1 MDTEQPRP
9 RIPKFQFRVLIIGRA
24 NAGKTSILQRIC
36 ETTDSPIVRKRT
48 KSRDQMEVCGQPF
61 VCESD
66 LIADQ
71 VTELNPSMDVS
82 NLTLLFGCILTWYQR
97 GEHTIDDELVFSNH
111 QGYIFHDSRGI
122 ESGSTEEL
130 EILQEFIQR
139 KRGEGRLRDRLHA
152 IWFGCSS
159 VQDADS
165 WWSSLRY
172 CVPMDNQRPQLDLKF
187 YKDICPDRN
196 GVSSWT
202 FTGAFNIG
210 LWSSRHSCVHQIWP
224 VLAQCRNAFGGFPKW
239 LPGLQCVWSSEETI
253 WRALF
258 ASTWSWC

>member
-1 MDTEQPRP
+1 MAGPLLVGLQSNRVSHVVLDGASCILLSKFTQSIEDGIDPRLLLFQTVAPMDTEQPRP

-48 KSRDQMEVCGQPF
+48 KGRDQMEVCDQPL

-165 WWSSLRY
+165 
-172 CVPMDNQRPQLDLKF
+172 
-187 YKDICPDRN
+187 
-196 GVSSWT
+196 
-202 FTGAFNIG
+202 
-210 LWSSRHSCVHQIWP
+210 
-224 VLAQCRNAFGGFPKW
+224 
-239 LPGLQCVWSSEETI
+239 
-253 WRALF
+253 
-258 ASTWSWC
+258 